1 MHKLLAALALPITEE
16 EYRNDGCLHYSTL
29 ATYER
34 GGFSS
39 IATLGEKKESESLTF
54 GSLVDTLLTGSSGE
68 FGEKFF
74 VADFVKPKPA
84 HCIVTKALF
93 DRYHAD
99 YSSVDKIPDA
109 DILAVA
115 AETEFNKHWSDTTR
129 LNAIRKECAEY
140 YKLLQ
145 IAETKTIIDTE
156 TYQQGLAAVKAL
168 KESPATKWY
177 FETDNPFDDSIERL
191 YQGKF
196 KATFDGLEYSCM
208 MDLAVIDH
216 KNKVIYPCD
225 LKTSSHKEYEFFQS
239 FVEWSYWL
247 QAGEYAAILKA
258 NLEKD
263 EYFKDFKIMPYR
275 FIVVNKENLDPRV
288 WEWKY
293 TFSDT
298 DITIAY
304 KSGYKKTLRNFRTI
318 GKELHSYLE
327 TGQKVPD
334 GITNEPND
342 IKEWLEKS

>member
-1 MHKLLAALALPITEE
+1 MHKLLASLALPITEE

-34 GGFSS
+34 GGFAS

-99 YSSVDKIPDA
+99 YSSIDKIPDA
-109 DILAVA
+109 NILLVA
-115 AETEFNKHWSDTTR
+115 AETEFNKNWSDTTK
-129 LNAIRKECAEY
+129 LNSIKKDCAEY

-145 IAETKTIIDTE
+145 IAETKTIIDAE
-156 TYQQGLAAVKAL
+156 MYQQGLAAVKAL

-239 FVEWSYWL
+239 FVEWSY
-247 QAGEYAAILKA
+247 
-258 NLEKD
+258 
-263 EYFKDFKIMPYR
+263 
-275 FIVVNKENLDPRV
+275 
-288 WEWKY
+288 
-293 TFSDT
+293 
-298 DITIAY
+298 
-304 KSGYKKTLRNFRTI
+304 
-318 GKELHSYLE
+318 
-327 TGQKVPD
+327 
-334 GITNEPND
+334 
-342 IKEWLEKS
+342 